1 MFEDIGANLTI
12 FQQFKQIISINL
24 LIQLSMFVIGLII
37 SGIGL
42 FHLFRE
48 NSQEIELTTDE
59 SSQVCS
65 KDPEFGK
72 ITVDVGGAIENP
84 GIYELQSGSRIND
97 LINLAGGFS
106 ETVDK
111 FHINKILNMASLLS
125 DGEKIYIPTI
135 EESIENQNKNSLKNQ
150 SDEGNQTATNDL
162 TNLVSINSGSKS
174 ELEGLT
180 GIGEKRA
187 EDIIAARPYESINQL
202 VDKEVLTV
210 SVFEKIKSSISI

>member
-1 MFEDIGANLTI
+1 
-12 FQQFKQIISINL
+12 
-24 LIQLSMFVIGLII
+24 
-37 SGIGL
+37 
-42 FHLFRE
+42 HLFRE

-125 DGEKIYIPTI
+125 DG
-135 EESIENQNKNSLKNQ
+135 
-150 SDEGNQTATNDL
+150 
-162 TNLVSINSGSKS
+162 
-174 ELEGLT
+174 
-180 GIGEKRA
+180 
-187 EDIIAARPYESINQL
+187 
-202 VDKEVLTV
+202 
-210 SVFEKIKSSISI
+210 